1 VALLKEIA
9 RNDLEL
15 VILYALVV
23 KPNTAAIRVLEKNGF
38 KYVGVFR
45 KAFFLDGAYTDFLIF
60 DWIA

>member
-45 KAFFLDGAYTDFLIF
+45 KAFFLDGA
-60 DWIA
+60 